1 MRSTRSKKMQVLVV
15 GFVVSALAVATY
27 AFTAANTVATS
38 KAGDGA
44 GAVSGYT
51 MDEVDYTLNA
61 ANPQT
66 IDTVTTDVNGTVT
79 AGSTAKAQLDSTGG
93 TWYTCAIGAA
103 DSGGAG
109 ETRLT
114 CTTTGQTV
122 VDADSFRV
130 VIAD

>member
-1 MRSTRSKKMQVLVV
+1 MKNQRSKKIQILVV

-27 AFTAANTVATS
+27 AFTAANTVSTS

-44 GAVSGYT
+44 GAVTGYT
-51 MDEVDYTLNA
+51 MDEVKYTLNA

-66 IDTVTTDVNGTVT
+66 IDTVTTDVDGAVT

-93 TWYTCAIGAA
+93 TWYSCAIGAT
-103 DSGGAG
+103 DSGGVG

-114 CTTTGQTV
+114 CTVTGQVV